1 MQVHVASVLEV
12 WHGQERSFAGKRQ
25 DTHSLGRE
33 EWVVLV
39 LFSDPR
45 IEMGFFLE
53 CEGFTALIVA
63 VHAWMTILVLFPKIC
78 IADREVTA
86 RGRSALAFENIPDGG
101 HHWTLADAIELMMF
115 VRRFQEFGDC
125 DVPFIVVLYDLIE
138 AEKLDLLFAF
148 PILPTFSFA
157 MSPIRS
163 HEIGIVRGVG
173 YKA

>member
-1 MQVHVASVLEV
+1 MAWARAEFRR
-12 WHGQERSFAGKRQ
+12 QETRHIFG
-25 DTHSLGRE
+25 
-33 EWVVLV
+33 EWVVFV
-39 LFSDPR
+39 LLPNPR
-45 IEMGFFLE
+45 VEMGFFPE
-53 CEGFTALIVA
+53 CEGFAALIVTA
-63 VHAWMTILVLFPKIC
+63 HAWMTILILFPKIR
-78 IADREVTA
+78 IAHREVAA
-86 RGRSALAFENIPDGG
+86 RGRSACAFENIPDGG

-125 DVPFIVVLYDLIE
+125 DVPFIVVLYDLIK